1 MNERQQRFADAYLEN
16 PNATKAAEA
25 AGYSRKTAYSQGQ
38 RLLKNAE
45 VAAYIRE
52 RQEQA
57 ADARILSIT
66 RARALLSDIAQ
77 DADIGVSAR
86 LRAVDLLLKSA
97 GAQLSP
103 PTAEPPQSSTEP
115 NEPPDD
121 QQGDFVRII
130 LPWNGSG
137 PINAALLPDGSVVP
151 LAGHEQDDLLIYQP
165 QGETSHDLEEAES
178 NDTG

>member
-1 MNERQQRFADAYLEN
+1 MNERQQRFADAYIEV

-45 VAAYIRE
+45 IAADIRE

-77 DADIGVSAR
+77 NADIGVSAR

-103 PTAEPPQSSTEP
+103 PTAEPPQSGAELS
-115 NEPPDD
+115 EPPDN
-121 QQGDFVRII
+121 QQSDFVRVM
-130 LPWNGSG
+130 LPWDGRG
-137 PINAALLPDGSVVP
+137 PINAARLPDGAIVP
-151 LAGHEQDDLLIYQP
+151 LAGHEDDDVLVFAIP
-165 QGETSHDLEEAES
+165 QNREG
-178 NDTG
+178 

>member
-1 MNERQQRFADAYLEN
+1 M
-16 PNATKAAEA
+16 
-25 AGYSRKTAYSQGQ
+25 
-38 RLLKNAE
+38 KNAE

-97 GAQLSP
+97 EAQLPP
-103 PTAEPPQSSTEP
+103 PTAEPPQRSTEP
-115 NEPPDD
+115 DEP
-121 QQGDFVRII
+121 QGDFVRII